1 MSFYLRTE
9 EIDNNKPV
17 FFFDIDQT
25 FGASTHMFFK
35 NTQDNYD
42 EVLEKLEDAGIS
54 MRFAY
59 DTMHLSKSCLV
70 FFAELLKATGG
81 VAICISSWSSSSNPE
96 KTLKA
101 IEHIFSWYADF
112 PDNWLIGNTSGT
124 GADRYEYDVK
134 PMIERLNI
142 LRPLVIDDGYHQYAN
157 KTLCVKVDGRIGF
170 NIYNLVEAVEM
181 LNINS
186 GEFPDEVAHHIRQ
199 ILKEKA

>member
-9 EIDNNKPV
+9 QIDNDKPV

-25 FGASTHMFFK
+25 FGASTHMFFEDSQEK
-35 NTQDNYD
+35 YD
-42 EVLEKLEDAGIS
+42 EICQKLQDEGFS
-54 MRFAY
+54 VRFAH
-59 DTMHLSKSCLV
+59 DTMHLSKSCLI

-112 PDNWLIGNTSGT
+112 PENWLIGNTSGT

-134 PMIERLNI
+134 PMIDRLNI
-142 LRPLVIDDGYHQYAN
+142 LKPLVIDDGYHQYLD

-181 LNINS
+181 LNLKPEQFRSEI
-186 GEFPDEVAHHIRQ
+186 EHHIRQ
-199 ILKEKA
+199 ILKEKT